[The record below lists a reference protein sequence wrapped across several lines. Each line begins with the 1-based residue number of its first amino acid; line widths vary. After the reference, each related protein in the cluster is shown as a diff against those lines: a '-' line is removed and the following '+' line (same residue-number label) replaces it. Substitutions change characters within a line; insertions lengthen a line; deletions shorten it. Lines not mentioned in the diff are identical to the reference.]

1 MHFEIHSSPHVQS
14 TSTVA
19 QVMRAVLY
27 ALIPGTLVA
36 IALMGWGVLVNV
48 LLAVASALVFEAV
61 MLSIRRRPVG
71 FYLRDGS
78 VVVLAWIL
86 ALCLPTLVPWWIPVF
101 AAGFAVVVGKQLF
114 GGLGY
119 NLFNPAMVGYVV
131 VLVSFPAQM
140 TLWGTPAGGEG
151 LRLGFLE
158 TWQWSLFGTMPPG
171 LALDAITQATPLDAW
186 RTEQSLGVT
195 GISALQDHPAFGILA
210 GQGSE
215 WVALAFL
222 AGGVWMIWRRIIRWH
237 IPVAMLGSL
246 TLVSTVFWLVDP
258 EAFGSPAF
266 HLLAGGTML
275 GAFFVATD
283 PVSAATTD
291 LGRLVYGAGIGVL
304 IYVIRSFGVYVDGV
318 AFAVLLMNAAVPLI
332 DYYTQPRPFGHKKT
346 RASSASGKGGA

>member
-1 MHFEIHSSPHVQS
+1 MRFEIHSSPHVQS
-14 TSTVA
+14 TATVSG
-19 QVMRAVLY
+19 VMRGVIY
-27 ALIPGTLVA
+27 ALIPGTILA

-48 LLAVASALVFEAV
+48 LLAVASALAFEAA
-61 MLSIRRRPVG
+61 MLSLRRRPVG

-119 NLFNPAMVGYVV
+119 NLFNPAMVGYIV

-140 TLWGTPAGGEG
+140 TLWGAPLGTET

-158 TWQWSLFGTMPPG
+158 TWQWSLFGVFPPG
-171 LALDAITQATPLDAW
+171 LGLDAVTQATPLDAW
-186 RTEQSLGVT
+186 RSEQSLGVT
-195 GISALQDHPAFGILA
+195 GISALQDHPAFGVLA

-222 AGGVWMIWRRIIRWH
+222 AGGVWMIHRRLIRWH
-237 IPVAMLGSL
+237 IPVAVLGSL
-246 TLVSTVFWLVDP
+246 AVISTVFWLVDP
-258 EAFGSPAF
+258 DAFGSPVF

-283 PVSAATTD
+283 PVSASTTD

-304 IYVIRSFGVYVDGV
+304 IYVIRTFGVYVDGV

-332 DYYTQPRPFGHKKT
+332 DYYTQPRPFGHKKSRT
-346 RASSASGKGGA
+346 MMPGGKEGP